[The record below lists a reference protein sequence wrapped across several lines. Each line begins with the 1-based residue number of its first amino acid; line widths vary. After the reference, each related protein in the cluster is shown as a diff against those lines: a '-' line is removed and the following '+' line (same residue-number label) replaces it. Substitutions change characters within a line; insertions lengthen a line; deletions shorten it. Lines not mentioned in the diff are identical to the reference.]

1 MARIDD
7 AWQTLITL
15 TGSGDAASHNNL
27 FSSDSN
33 LIRLFEK
40 RIKPPGMRRGGPTDT
55 TTMRNALYRT
65 FGPKK
70 LRTLTPMTAVVAYD
84 PRAFGTLLAL
94 PNSGLM
100 VTVRVTWP
108 NTWWLEFPGWVD
120 EFDWMEMR
128 EGEQPEA
135 NITICPSMVNPTLYN
150 LAQSNPATIIT
161 EQAPAVL
168 SVG

>member
-15 TGSGDAASHNNL
+15 TGSGDAAAHNNL
-27 FSSDSN
+27 FSADNN

-40 RIKPPGMRRGGPTDT
+40 RITPSGMRRGGPTDT

-65 FGPKK
+65 SAPKK
-70 LRTLTPMTAVVAYD
+70 LRTLTPMTARVAYD
-84 PRAFGTLLAL
+84 PRAFGTLLGLA
-94 PNSGLM
+94 NSGLM

-108 NTWWLEFPGWVD
+108 NGWHLEFPGWVD
-120 EFDWMEMR
+120 EFLWDEMR

-135 NITICPSMVNPTLYN
+135 TITICPSMVNPTLWN
-150 LAQSNPATIIT
+150 TAQTNPATVIT
-161 EQAPAVL
+161 EQLP
-168 SVG
+168 SVSASG